1 MEVSAFRP
9 ILEGLEEAN
18 IAARVIILDFFA
30 HGLRAF
36 LSGRHGVIASG
47 VRLWMIMYRG
57 LLNYRQQI

>member
-36 LSGRHGVIASG
+36 ISGRHGVIA
-47 VRLWMIMYRG
+47 
-57 LLNYRQQI
+57 